1 MEAKMLMVKR
11 FLILIILMALMRS
24 AYSFDEDSEVSIGVK
39 RGAKINKNT
48 NVPHSP
54 KKNTL

>member
-1 MEAKMLMVKR
+1 MLMVKR